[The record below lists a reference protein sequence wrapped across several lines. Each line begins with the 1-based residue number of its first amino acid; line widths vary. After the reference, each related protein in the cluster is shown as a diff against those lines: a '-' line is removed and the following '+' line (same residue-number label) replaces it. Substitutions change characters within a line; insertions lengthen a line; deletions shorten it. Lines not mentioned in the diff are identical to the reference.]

1 MNMRRLRAIAT
12 VALAWSLCEIS
23 LVSADSIRTD
33 ANIVTAIDISDS
45 VDAEMLY
52 LEIEG
57 MARALRSP
65 TVLRAIQSGRNGR
78 IGFAVFAWSHGG
90 GYPELV
96 SWTLI
101 ASELD
106 AARVSVG
113 IAHWLL
119 LADQAAGRQLAMPHH
134 SGRLTDISEGINHA
148 TQLFLAAPYVT
159 HRQVLNII
167 GNGEDNLGENP
178 EHARDRLLSFGS
190 SINGVVLGKE
200 PAVLDYYRRYVVGG
214 PGAFYLFADDPN
226 SIAKILELKL
236 LYDLNADLVSRM
248 VQRRPVL
255 VERTFRP
262 LRRGIPN
269 RKRASAMGQ
278 RSEASVPRS
287 NSQLR
292 RYLAPPA
299 SRSSGRPAS
308 SRSSRAHRSETMII
322 N

>member
-23 LVSADSIRTD
+23 LASADSIRTD

-65 TVLRAIQSGRNGR
+65 TVLQAIRRGRNGR

-106 AARVSVG
+106 AARVSAEM
-113 IAHWLL
+113 AHWLL

-178 EHARDRLLSFGS
+178 EHARARLLSFGG

-226 SIAKILELKL
+226 SITEILELKL
-236 LYDLNADLVSRM
+236 RYDLNADLVSRM
-248 VQRRPVL
+248 VQTALSFV
-255 VERTFRP
+255 RTH
-262 LRRGIPN
+262 ISAAA
-269 RKRASAMGQ
+269 KRNVQPKAGFCDESTVG
-278 RSEASVPRS
+278 SFC
-287 NSQLR
+287 
-292 RYLAPPA
+292 PA
-299 SRSSGRPAS
+299 KQRPAAALLGAARQS
-308 SRSSRAHRSETMII
+308 SRPAVVQHPHDRLALIEARH
-322 N
+322 